1 MKPFELGAALDAC
14 KAVSAREGVELVM
27 PGDVRREAVVLAL
40 AAYHRLRSG
49 AAGWDVDHARESVSV
64 AVPSLGVARS
74 LLGLIPV
81 VGEVFK
87 ALPERAGIYLAPS
100 ALRDPATLVGTVA
113 HEIGHQRRAAAG
125 GLLWCVAY
133 GAAPEAR
140 AADEAACYG
149 QDVTA
154 QALLGGGD
162 PDALCDACER
172 SLERYDLDEES
183 TVLARGVLGVA
194 RRSLRARA
202 PMGGPV
208 VDLIKELEALGVEL
222 PEDARVT
229 AVPS

>member
-1 MKPFELGAALDAC
+1 MKPLDLGAALDAC
-14 KAVSAREGVELVM
+14 HAVAAREGVELVM

-49 AAGWDVDHARESVSV
+49 AAGWDVDHARQNVSV
-64 AVPSLGVARS
+64 AVPPLGAARS
-74 LLGLIPV
+74 LLAAIPV

-87 ALPERAGIYLAPS
+87 LLPERGGIYLAPA

-162 PDALCDACER
+162 PAALCDACER
-172 SLERYDLDEES
+172 SLDRYDLDDES
-183 TVLARGVLGVA
+183 ALLARAVLAVA
-194 RRSLRARA
+194 RRSLLARA

-208 VDLIKELEALGVEL
+208 VDLLKELEARGVEL

-229 AVPS
+229 RVPS

>member
-1 MKPFELGAALDAC
+1 VTALDTASALDAC
-14 KAVSAREGVELVM
+14 KAVVAREGVELIL

-49 AAGWDVDHARESVSV
+49 EAGWDVDHARQNVSV
-64 AVPSLGVARS
+64 AVPSLGPART
-74 LLGLIPV
+74 LLSAIPV

-87 ALPERAGIYLAPS
+87 LLPDRGGIYLAPS
-100 ALRDPATLVGTVA
+100 ALRDAPTLIGTVA
-113 HEIGHQRRAAAG
+113 HEIGHHRRVARG
-125 GLLWCVAY
+125 GLMWCVAY

-172 SLERYDLDEES
+172 SLGRYDLDDES
-183 TVLARGVLGVA
+183 ALLARAVLGVA

-208 VDLIKELEALGVEL
+208 VDIIKELEARGVEL

-229 AVPS
+229 VVPS